1 MRPVTRPPET
11 QRGLARVSSIALT
24 VVLVCAV
31 FLLGVWVGGHPRQS
45 GIDRL
50 PEAVVDRFVDEDR
63 TALPTQVLAILER
76 DYYKPIDRT
85 VANRVEDLSVETL
98 VKELGDPYTEYLNP
112 EEFARFQDQRAGV
125 YAGIG
130 ITWQPQN
137 DMATVVT
144 VQSGGPAAKAG
155 LRAKDV
161 VVAVDGTPVV
171 ATNDFAAM
179 DTVKGAEGTPVTLR
193 IARTEA
199 VEKDYTMTRAE
210 IRERVVTARVETI
223 GDTDVGYVR
232 LDRFTTD
239 SGKAFATEVRRL
251 VTDTKVAGLVIDLR
265 HDPGG
270 LVSEAVN
277 VASVFLPKDALIAT
291 QRDRGGETER
301 LNATGGAITAT
312 VPVVLLVD
320 QASASASEIVAGAL
334 KDAGRAKLVGTRT
347 FGKALIQTT
356 RPLANGGAIKFT
368 TASYLTPTGFD
379 LGAKGLT
386 PDVLATDDPTTPVD
400 EALQKALRE
409 ASAL

>member
-1 MRPVTRPPET
+1 
-11 QRGLARVSSIALT
+11 
-24 VVLVCAV
+24 
-31 FLLGVWVGGHPRQS
+31 VGGHPRQT
-45 GIDRL
+45 GLDRL

-112 EEFARFQDQRAGV
+112 EEFAKFQDQRAGV

-137 DMATVVT
+137 DTATVVT
-144 VQSGGPAAKAG
+144 VQAGGPAAKAG
-155 LRAKDV
+155 LRPQDV
-161 VVAVDGTPVV
+161 VVAVDGTAVV
-171 ATNDFAAM
+171 ASDNFAAM
-179 DTVKGAEGTPVTLR
+179 DTVKGDEGTPVTLR
-193 IARTEA
+193 IARA
-199 VEKDYTMTRAE
+199 RVAEKNYTMTRAE
-210 IRERVVTARVETI
+210 IRERVVTSRVETI
-223 GDTDVGYVR
+223 GGTAVGYVR

-239 SGKAFATEVRRL
+239 SGKAFSAEVRRL
-251 VTDTKVAGLVIDLR
+251 VTDKKVAGLVIDLR

-291 QRDRGGETER
+291 QRARSGETER
-301 LNATGGAITAT
+301 LSAKGGAITPT

-386 PDVLATDDPTTPVD
+386 PDVMATDDPKTPAD
-400 EALQKALRE
+400 EALQKALQQVTAR
-409 ASAL
+409 